1 MLGKK
6 TLNALQTVAIVLCG
20 LSATTAHAEEASG
33 GFNISLQ
40 VPVVCDLDATDFS
53 LDQSQVELS
62 GTVNEFCNSSRGFQ
76 VVASHRPLEL
86 SEIVEVNYGGEQTLL
101 DRGGISNIAF
111 RSGPRLSAVP
121 VRIRVTGLETQLSV
135 SFAITAV

>member
-1 MLGKK
+1 MFGKTK
-6 TLNALQTVAIVLCG
+6 PNALRAAAVIICSLI
-20 LSATTAHAEEASG
+20 TTAAHAEEASG
-33 GFNISLQ
+33 GFNIALQ
-40 VPVVCDLDATDFS
+40 VPVVCDLDASEFS
-53 LDQSQVELS
+53 LDQSQAELS

-76 VVASHRPLEL
+76 VVASHRLLEL
-86 SEIVEVNYGGEQTLL
+86 SETVEVDYGGEQTRLE
-101 DRGGISNIAF
+101 RGGMSNIAF

>member
-1 MLGKK
+1 MLGRTK
-6 TLNALQTVAIVLCG
+6 LNALQTAAIIFCCF
-20 LSATTAHAEEASG
+20 SATTAHAEEASG
-33 GFNISLQ
+33 GFNIALQ
-40 VPVVCDLDATDFS
+40 VPVVCDLDATDFA
-53 LDQSQVELS
+53 LDQSQAELS

-86 SEIVEVNYGGEQTLL
+86 SETVEVNYGGEQTRLE
-101 DRGGISNIAF
+101 RGGLSNIAF
-111 RSGPRLSAVP
+111 RSGPRLSTVP